1 MTDDAEVALAMNT
14 LASLFV
20 YVDHRFEF
28 DEFCAV
34 SPDWL

>member
-20 YVDHRFEF
+20 YVDHRVEF
-28 DEFCAV
+28 GEFLRC
-34 SPDWL
+34 